1 MDKKYRMKKQQRWKE
16 VKTMSKSVNKVILVG
31 NLTRDP
37 ELRHTAEN
45 KKAVCAFGLAT
56 NRNWTTETGEKR
68 EETDFHRIVAWDKL
82 AETCHQFLRKGRK
95 VYLEG
100 RLQTRPY
107 TGQDGIEKY
116 ATEIV
121 LEELVM
127 LDKMP
132 DDVKDTLEGKETSN
146 GTPAQQV

>member
-1 MDKKYRMKKQQRWKE
+1 M
-16 VKTMSKSVNKVILVG
+16 KSVNKVILLG

-37 ELRHTAEN
+37 EMKQAEG
-45 KKAVCAFGLAT
+45 KKPLCTFGLAT
-56 NRNWTTETGEKR
+56 NRSWVSYDGEKHD
-68 EETDFHRIVAWDKL
+68 ETDFHRIVAWDKL

-107 TGQDGIEKY
+107 TGQDGMEKH

-121 LEELVM
+121 LEKLEM
-127 LDKMP
+127 LDSMP
-132 DDVKDTLEGKETSN
+132 DEVRQTYEVQEASN
-146 GTPAQQV
+146 GASAPQV